1 MPCSILQLACV
12 QCRHVECVA
21 LPSENFT
28 AVQIRVFFF
37 RLKDNEKKS
46 KMQRTMLQLK
56 EITLR
61 SVSET
66 KVYADVRKTDLIF
79 IAAPLLRL
87 PKSLC

>member
-1 MPCSILQLACV
+1 MPRSILQLACV
-12 QCRHVECVA
+12 QCRHVKCVA

-28 AVQIRVFFF
+28 AVQIRGVL

-61 SVSET
+61 SVAEI
-66 KVYADVRKTDLIF
+66 KVYADIRKTDLIF

-87 PKSLC
+87 PKFLY

>member
-1 MPCSILQLACV
+1 MPPSILQLACV

-21 LPSENFT
+21 LPLENFT
-28 AVQIRVFFF
+28 AVQMRVFL

-61 SVSET
+61 SVAET

-79 IAAPLLRL
+79 IEAPLLRL

>member
-28 AVQIRVFFF
+28 AVQIRVFL

>member
-28 AVQIRVFFF
+28 AVQIRVFL

-61 SVSET
+61 SVAAT
-66 KVYADVRKTDLIF
+66 KVYADIRKTDLIF

-87 PKSLC
+87 PRSLC

>member
-1 MPCSILQLACV
+1 MCSVSACRMRSASFGKFH
-12 QCRHVECVA
+12 CLNEA
-21 LPSENFT
+21 
-28 AVQIRVFFF
+28 FF

-61 SVSET
+61 SVAEI

-87 PKSLC
+87 PKFLF

>member
-21 LPSENFT
+21 LPTENFT
-28 AVQIRVFFF
+28 AVQIRVFL

>member
-1 MPCSILQLACV
+1 MPPSILQLACV

-28 AVQIRVFFF
+28 AVQIRGVL
-37 RLKDNEKKS
+37 RLKDNEKS
-46 KMQRTMLQLK
+46 KMQRTMSQLK

-61 SVSET
+61 SVAEI
-66 KVYADVRKTDLIF
+66 KVYADIRKTDLIL

-87 PKSLC
+87 PKFLY

>member
-1 MPCSILQLACV
+1 MPRSILQLACV

-28 AVQIRVFFF
+28 AVQMRVFL

-61 SVSET
+61 SVAET

>member
-1 MPCSILQLACV
+1 MPRSILQLACV

-28 AVQIRVFFF
+28 GVQMRVFL

-61 SVSET
+61 SVAET